1 MASKAFKGVVG
12 ACIAGSMLFSSTAAM
27 ASAPARVQ
35 QVSPWAA
42 LSVLSGGA
50 PAAAICGSTAA
61 AAVAAAQSPGG
72 CVLPVVDA
80 PPPLPPSAAAAP
92 LPAGGVTINPLLA
105 ALPLLVGAAAIY
117 FVLHGHNFASNPTS
131 TPNSAG

>member
-1 MASKAFKGVVG
+1 MSAALPGAGVQQLVTFPVQIGGIKLRFGLSVRYVAGGAPRLPRRIEMASKAFKGVVG

-27 ASAPARVQ
+27 ASVPARAQ

-61 AAVAAAQSPGG
+61 AAVAAA
-72 CVLPVVDA
+72 
-80 PPPLPPSAAAAP
+80 
-92 LPAGGVTINPLLA
+92 
-105 ALPLLVGAAAIY
+105 
-117 FVLHGHNFASNPTS
+117 
-131 TPNSAG
+131 